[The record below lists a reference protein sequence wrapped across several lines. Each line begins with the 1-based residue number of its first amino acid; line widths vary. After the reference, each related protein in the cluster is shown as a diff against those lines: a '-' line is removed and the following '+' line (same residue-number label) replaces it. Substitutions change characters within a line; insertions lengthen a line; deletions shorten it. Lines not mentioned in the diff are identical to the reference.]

1 VSGDCDSGDATFEEA
16 HARLSQGLKSCRSVV
31 STYRM
36 LLTDPAAVGNDNE
49 PFTTFEEFPDNDP

>member
-1 VSGDCDSGDATFEEA
+1 
-16 HARLSQGLKSCRSVV
+16 
-31 STYRM
+31 M